1 MDMGFP
7 EKHGKKTFEICLPY
21 KPPPP
26 QKKRLEME
34 TWENTF
40 APNLREE
47 LFLVGTSLGFMAS
60 QPTSPPNIPSPPPK
74 KKTYEPHDQDL

>member
-7 EKHGKKTFEICLPY
+7 EKHGKKPSKTAFPTNHPL
-21 KPPPP
+21 

-40 APNLREE
+40 APNLREKSFSRK
-47 LFLVGTSLGFMAS
+47 LSWFHV
-60 QPTSPPNIPSPPPK
+60 
-74 KKTYEPHDQDL
+74 